1 MELSKH
7 ETAWLERDGAKML
20 VELGIKSGH
29 HIIDFGCGE
38 GRYTIPL
45 SQITGKKGCV
55 YSVDRDE
62 NAISVV
68 QERLSLFSNPEV
80 VKLLKTNNIETS
92 NILSKKSIDAIFT
105 FDVLQHIKDWDT
117 LFLYYYDV
125 LKPKGIVHIYPAAI
139 PHPNEIDMELVIS
152 KMKKIGFKYIKS
164 SKFRMMHSIDMVDD
178 VVYTFSL

>member
-1 MELSKH
+1 MEISKH
-7 ETAWLERDGAKML
+7 ETAWLEKEGTKML

-38 GRYTIPL
+38 GRYTVPL
-45 SQITGKKGCV
+45 SQIVGKEGCV
-55 YSVDRDE
+55 YSVDQDE
-62 NAISVV
+62 NVISVV
-68 QERLSLFSNPEV
+68 QEKLSLLSNPEV

-105 FDVLQHIKDWDT
+105 FDVLQHIQNWDT

-125 LKPKGIVHIYPAAI
+125 LKPQGRVHIYPAAV
-139 PHPNEIDMELVIS
+139 PHPGEVDMKLAIS
-152 KMKKIGFKYIKS
+152 KMEKVGFQYLKS
-164 SKFRMMHSIDMVDD
+164 NKFRMMHSIDMVDD